1 MSCFFVT
8 VVIRQAGLILLNI
21 EPGAEPMREKSEQ
34 LKKMRKTETT
44 EKRRVQLR
52 GALSVVSFFFSG
64 SVVQRRQQ
72 KTAWPCPELRATAY
86 HTGQS
91 DFFFG

>member
-21 EPGAEPMREKSEQ
+21 EPGAEPMREKSEP
-34 LKKMRKTETT
+34 LRKTETT
-44 EKRRVQLR
+44 EKRRVQFR
-52 GALSVVSFFFSG
+52 GALSVISFSFSG